1 MSISVASGAE
11 TIWIRLLTLQQIA
24 ASSSAKTWL
33 RNIIIRTLRKPART
47 DLSAVNWKAL
57 SNFKLAFE
65 AAAELQTP
73 SVQVLGDEDPDEGL
87 GSSAESELFD
97 ED

>member
-1 MSISVASGAE
+1 M
-11 TIWIRLLTLQQIA
+11 
-24 ASSSAKTWL
+24 
-33 RNIIIRTLRKPART
+33 
-47 DLSAVNWKAL
+47 NWKAL

-87 GSSAESELFD
+87 GSAESELFD

>member
-1 MSISVASGAE
+1 MHFAVRSFQLKFWFAGCDMFVLYG
-11 TIWIRLLTLQQIA
+11 RL
-24 ASSSAKTWL
+24 
-33 RNIIIRTLRKPART
+33 REPART

-65 AAAELQTP
+65 AAAKLQTP
-73 SVQVLGDEDPDEGL
+73 SVQVLGDENPDEGL

-97 ED
+97 EDC